1 MKYSTLWATIKSIV
15 VHLPGIAY
23 YNKTMPFLFFFFLKK
38 MNLSNMNIYY
48 GFALLHR
55 LYIFI
60 VTRKDID
67 KSTRQLHIMSNIF
80 YMQLY
85 LQCPVS

>member
-1 MKYSTLWATIKSIV
+1 MSYYQVYSSASPRDCLLQQDHAFS
-15 VHLPGIAY
+15 
-23 YNKTMPFLFFFFLKK
+23 LFFFFKK
-38 MNLSNMNIYY
+38 MNLSNMNIYD

-85 LQCPVS
+85 LQCSVS